1 MAAEIKPKV
10 EEAVALLKP
19 RYGATHIQAD
29 PDGQG
34 GAFVTVDKVPL
45 GAPFQQSDT
54 WVGFQLTA
62 VFPYADVY
70 PHFTQPDLTRM
81 DGAAL
86 GEGTSLASFRD
97 QPALQLSR
105 RSKNVEPSPEMA
117 IRKLLRVLAWLQRK

>member
-1 MAAEIKPKV
+1 MAVDVKPKV
-10 EEAVALLKP
+10 AEAVALLKR
-19 RYGATHIQAD
+19 RYGVAHVHAD

-34 GAFVTVDKVPL
+34 GAFVTVDEVPL
-45 GAPFQQSDT
+45 GPPFQQSNT

-70 PHFTQPDLTRM
+70 PHFTRPDLARL
-81 DGAAL
+81 DGTAL
-86 GEGTSLASFRD
+86 GEGTSLGTFRD

-117 IRKLLRVLAWLQRK
+117 IRKMLRVLAWLQRR